1 MQADH
6 SRQPHLS
13 LHGPGPLMEIL
24 REYTA
29 GRLQE
34 GADDTQPAAA
44 PQNDEIH

>member
-13 LHGPGPLMEIL
+13 VHGPGQLMDIL
-24 REYTA
+24 REYTV

-44 PQNDEIH
+44 PQNDEIQ